1 MVHQDQFERQ
11 LRERKAY
18 LEGALDRFERAL
30 EAPPNPDAE
39 DRATEREGDEVL
51 EGLGSSGLAELR
63 QIDAAARA
71 DRGRQLWRV
80 RQLRRADRREA
91 AGDRSAR
98 GTLRQMRLK
107 PRLRRLHPFAPV
119 GWG

>member
-1 MVHQDQFERQ
+1 MADLDHFERQ

-63 QIDAAARA
+63 QIDAALDRIEQGTYGACVNCGEPIPEKRLEIIPHAARC
-71 DRGRQLWRV
+71 
-80 RQLRRADRREA
+80 
-91 AGDRSAR
+91 AR
-98 GTLRQMRLK
+98 C
-107 PRLRRLHPFAPV
+107 A
-119 GWG
+119 

>member
-18 LEGALDRFERAL
+18 LEGALHRFEQAL

-63 QIDAAARA
+63 QIDAAL
-71 DRGRQLWRV
+71 GRIEDGSYGECV
-80 RQLRRADRREA
+80 NCGEPIPEK
-91 AGDRSAR
+91 
-98 GTLRQMRLK
+98 RLEIVPHA
-107 PRLRRLHPFAPV
+107 PRCAKCA
-119 GWG
+119 